1 MKRTMTA
8 LMVVG
13 MTGLVGFAGGCEE
26 KKADPLSKAAEGMKD
41 AASKAGDAMQGAADK
56 AKAAG
61 ADLANKATDALQGEV
76 KNLMDTAKTKID
88 ALVKGGS
95 NLAADKKPEFDKA
108 VSGIQST
115 FGELTKNFDGLKDQT
130 GEGLMKTLN
139 ELKTKGTELMATVKT
154 TAEKF
159 GIKI

>member
-1 MKRTMTA
+1 MKRTLTA
-8 LMVVG
+8 VMVVS
-13 MTGLVGFAGGCEE
+13 MAGLVGFGVGCEE
-26 KKADPLSKAAEGMKD
+26 KKADPISKATDGMKD
-41 AASKAGDAMQGAADK
+41 AANKAGDAMKGAADK

-61 ADLANKATDALQGEV
+61 ADLATKATDALQGEV

-95 NLAADKKPEFDKA
+95 GLAADKKPEFDKA

-115 FGELTKNFDGLKDQT
+115 FGELTKNFDGLKGQT
-130 GEGLMKTLN
+130 GEGLAKTLG
-139 ELKTKGTELMATVKT
+139 ELKTKGTELMTTVKT